1 MFSKGDLVN
10 VNPRWTNRGAKD
22 TVYIITGMR
31 WGRTCLELELLDPLG
46 DGRTEIVSEYH
57 VQKLKVPHTVNT

>member
-22 TVYIITGMR
+22 TVYIVTSLR
-31 WGRTCLELELLDPLG
+31 WKGHCLELELLDPLG
-46 DGRTEIVSEYH
+46 GGNIERVSEYH
-57 VQKLKVPHTVNT
+57 VQKLKSPPVVNN